1 MARVWWARHGQS
13 EANVTQT
20 LAHRRYDPGL
30 TQLGRRQTAGLAER
44 LTGVGVARVFC
55 SPLVR
60 ARETASV
67 VTERLG
73 LAAPQVLE
81 GLCELDVGSLDGR
94 SDAAAWQTYHDV
106 QAAWA
111 AGVVE
116 TAFPEGEDRVA
127 LLARLS
133 AALGTVAA
141 VAVTSPGAVLVVAHG
156 GNLQAA
162 LPGWGVT
169 VPDRDLGNAGLV
181 ELDLTSTP
189 DGVLAVRLISWA
201 S

>member
-1 MARVWWARHGQS
+1 MARVWWARHGES
-13 EANVTQT
+13 EANVTNT
-20 LAHRRYDPGL
+20 LACRRYDPGL
-30 TQLGRRQTAGLAER
+30 TQLGRRQAAGLAER
-44 LTGVGVARVFC
+44 VAGLGVAKVFC

-73 LAAPQVLE
+73 LAVPQVLE

-94 SDAAAWQTYHDV
+94 SDDVAWQIYLDV

-111 AGVVE
+111 AGAVE
-116 TAFPEGEDRVA
+116 TGFPDGENRVA

-133 AALGTVAA
+133 EALGAVAA
-141 VAVTSPGAVLVVAHG
+141 VAANSPSAVLVVAHG
-156 GNLQAA
+156 GNVQAA
-162 LPGWGVT
+162 LPGWGVR
-169 VPDRDLGNAGLV
+169 VPDRDLGNTGLV
-181 ELDLTSTP
+181 ELDLTTTP
-189 DGVLAVRLISWA
+189 VGALAVRLISWA

>member
-1 MARVWWARHGQS
+1 VWWARHGES

-30 TQLGRRQTAGLAER
+30 TPLGRRQADGLAER
-44 LTGVGVARVFC
+44 LRRFGVAKVLC

-73 LAAPQVLE
+73 LAAPEVLE

-94 SDAAAWQTYHDV
+94 SDAAAWQIYHDV

-111 AGVVE
+111 AGAVG
-116 TAFPEGEDRVA
+116 TAFPDGEDRIA

-133 AALGTVAA
+133 EALGTVAA
-141 VAVTSPGAVLVVAHG
+141 VAATSPGAVLVVAHG
-156 GNLQAA
+156 GNVQAA

-181 ELDLTSTP
+181 ELDLATTP

-201 S
+201 C